1 MIADSTIDRKART
14 GPFAH
19 IRPGSTIGE
28 SARVGNFV
36 ELKKTTLG
44 TGAKA
49 NHLSYIGDAL
59 VGSNSNIGAGT
70 ITCNYDGANKHQTT
84 IEPEVF
90 VGSGTELVAPVTIG
104 HGAYIGAGSCITE
117 NVPANALALARGR
130 QVIKEAR
137 ATKIRKNTE

>member
-1 MIADSTIDRKART
+1 MPRSI
-14 GPFAH
+14 
-19 IRPGSTIGE
+19 IGDLT
-28 SARVGNFV
+28 SIS
-36 ELKKTTLG
+36 
-44 TGAKA
+44 
-49 NHLSYIGDAL
+49 HLSYIGDA
-59 VGSNSNIGAGT
+59 VIGRNSNIGAGT
-70 ITCNYDGANKHQTT
+70 ITCNYDGVNKHQTT

-137 ATKIRKNTE
+137 ATEIIKKPK

>member
-1 MIADSTIDRKART
+1 MVYCFSGLRHHA
-14 GPFAH
+14 
-19 IRPGSTIGE
+19 
-28 SARVGNFV
+28 V
-36 ELKKTTLG
+36 
-44 TGAKA
+44 
-49 NHLSYIGDAL
+49 
-59 VGSNSNIGAGT
+59 VGSDSNIGAGT

-104 HGAYIGAGSCITE
+104 RGAYIGAGSCITE

-137 ATKIRKNTE
+137 ATKIRKNRPARKSVCMARSG

>member
-1 MIADSTIDRKART
+1 MIADSTIDRKARI

-28 SARVGNFV
+28 SAHVGNFV

-104 HGAYIGAGSCITE
+104 HGAYIAAGSCITE

-130 QVIKEAR
+130 QVVKEAR

>member
-1 MIADSTIDRKART
+1 MITDSTIEAKARI

-28 SARVGNFV
+28 RARVGNFV

-49 NHLSYIGDAL
+49 NHLSYIGDAV
-59 VGSNSNIGAGT
+59 VGSDSNIGAGT

-104 HGAYIGAGSCITE
+104 RGAYIGAGSCITE

-137 ATKIRKNTE
+137 ASKIRKNSE